1 MLRDGS
7 ANPLT
12 VHGLRELERCPP
24 HFVKVQFELKTKKG
38 EIERTVEL
46 LPKVIQ
52 NKLNSQKNSLQQL
65 EQSVKL
71 MDPIQVLK
79 RGYSIT
85 LMDGKTVT
93 ENTEIIQGKTI
104 ITKTYFGEIESQVVK
119 KKDS

>member
-1 MLRDGS
+1 MLFVQYRILFYLGS
-7 ANPLT
+7 LIQ
-12 VHGLRELERCPP
+12 
-24 HFVKVQFELKTKKG
+24 VQ
-38 EIERTVEL
+38 L

-85 LMDGKTVT
+85 LMDGKTIT
-93 ENTEIIQGKTI
+93 ENTEITQGKTI